1 MNAFAYLI
9 RRETW
14 EHKALY
20 RAPLITAVV
29 LVALALLALFKGAA
43 EGHFGAAGRF
53 FEYLKGINV
62 SPDMIAQ
69 QYLQIISPISMAAI
83 FGIIFTV
90 GTIVAVFYLLDS
102 LYAERKNRSILFWKS
117 LPISDTETVLSKLV
131 TATVLVPIVALV
143 SVMACWIVMQVIA
156 AIVIGLLGGNGWA
169 VLWQPGVLFDGIFV
183 GIKFSAVLLLWY
195 LPIAGWLLLV
205 SVWARRSVFIW
216 AVLPPFVV
224 VFVEHWLFDSEY
236 FAILLGSRIVGFKFM
251 FRDSDLIN
259 IAGSTSG
266 SESGA
271 EITVSEAMNQMVS
284 FTNLLTEPGLYGG
297 ILVAAGF
304 ITGAIFLRRYRDET

>member
-117 LPISDTETVLSKLV
+117 LPISDTETVLSKKD
-131 TATVLVPIVALV
+131 TAVF
-143 SVMACWIVMQVIA
+143 
-156 AIVIGLLGGNGWA
+156 G
-169 VLWQPGVLFDGIFV
+169 
-183 GIKFSAVLLLWY
+183 
-195 LPIAGWLLLV
+195 
-205 SVWARRSVFIW
+205 RSVFLYDGI
-216 AVLPPFVV
+216 ARDKLVELGDVRTPSVADLFVAKV
-224 VFVEHWLFDSEY
+224 R
-236 FAILLGSRIVGFKFM
+236 G
-251 FRDSDLIN
+251 
-259 IAGSTSG
+259 
-266 SESGA
+266 
-271 EITVSEAMNQMVS
+271 EA
-284 FTNLLTEPGLYGG
+284 
-297 ILVAAGF
+297 A
-304 ITGAIFLRRYRDET
+304 

>member
-29 LVALALLALFKGAA
+29 LIVIALLALIKSAA
-43 EGHFGAAGRF
+43 EGRFAATGRLF
-53 FEYLKGINV
+53 VWMGEKGLSLDTLAPWYIENR
-62 SPDMIAQ
+62 SPK
-69 QYLQIISPISMAAI
+69 LMAGLFLFI
-83 FGIIFTV
+83 FLV
-90 GTIVAVFYLLDS
+90 GSIVAVFYLLDS

-131 TATVLVPIVALV
+131 AATVLVPVVALV
-143 SVMACWIVMQVIA
+143 AGIACWIVMQLIA
-156 AIVIGLLGGNGWA
+156 SVVIGLLGGNGWA
-169 VLWQPGVLFDGIFV
+169 VLWQPGVLFDGVFAAIRV
-183 GIKFSAVLLLWY
+183 SASLLLWY

-216 AVLPPFVV
+216 AVLPPFAI
-224 VFVEHWLFDSEY
+224 VFVEHWLFSGEY
-236 FAILLGSRIVGFKFM
+236 FWTMLRNRLVGFNPFESESEIIRIVGSGTGNN
-251 FRDSDLIN
+251 SD
-259 IAGSTSG
+259 AGV
-266 SESGA
+266 
-271 EITVSEAMNQMVS
+271 TVADAMNQMVS
-284 FTNLLTEPGLYGG
+284 SSNLLSEPGLYGG
-297 ILVAAGF
+297 IVVAAGF